1 MFGKLVLFTTLSLV
15 YSNPISVRISGCEGT
30 QFGCCSDG
38 MTPCNTTKCGNC
50 LLKFGGCEG
59 TQFGCC
65 SDGMTPCNTTKCS
78 NCIDL

>member
-15 YSNPISVRISGCEGT
+15 NSNPISVRIGGCEGT

-50 LLKFGGCEG
+50 
-59 TQFGCC
+59 
-65 SDGMTPCNTTKCS
+65 
-78 NCIDL
+78 IDL